1 MRRHEKSCGKLHP
14 GSPPCRIS
22 PWPINFPGSGTFPPG
37 CRTQQTA
44 TLEQVHAAQA
54 DAGGK
59 QQSGRMRQVR
69 ARRRQ

>member
-1 MRRHEKSCGKLHP
+1 MAHKP
-14 GSPPCRIS
+14 MADQ
-22 PWPINFPGSGTFPPG
+22 FPRLWDLPADRVKIFDRVKKNLRCS
-37 CRTQQTA
+37 TQQTA